1 MSHWCFLSSKWS
13 RFTWSFRM
21 DCTLYFL
28 GQKSQEN
35 SIPPFC
41 MWTFS
46 LCLFRE
52 VFQANVWSQSTHLCL
67 QSALLWIPRWLF
79 KLLRLLKL
87 FPQTMQGKTEP
98 AVAASAVTEGWTAN
112 CLVPLWENDSS
123 STNSNV
129 VVSMLVPGS
138 SHSGST
144 GFCTMMIWDSLLCGA
159 AGLM

>member
-13 RFTWSFRM
+13 RLTWSFRI

-35 SIPPFC
+35 SISPLC
-41 MWTFS
+41 RWTFS

-52 VFQANVWSQSTHLCL
+52 LFQANVWSHSSQLCL
-67 QSALLWIPRWLF
+67 QSALLWRPMWLF
-79 KLLRLLKL
+79 KLLLLLKL
-87 FPQTMQGKTEP
+87 FPQTTHGKTEP
-98 AVAASAVTEGWTAN
+98 TVVASVVREGWTVN
-112 CLVPLWENDSS
+112 LPGSVWENDSS

-138 SHSGST
+138 SHNCSP
-144 GFCTMMIWDSLLCGA
+144 GFCTMMIWDSLLCWA